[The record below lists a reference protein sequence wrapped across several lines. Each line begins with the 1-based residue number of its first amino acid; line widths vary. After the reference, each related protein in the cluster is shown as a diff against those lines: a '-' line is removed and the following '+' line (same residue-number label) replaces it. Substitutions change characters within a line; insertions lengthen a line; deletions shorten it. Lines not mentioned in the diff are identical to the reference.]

1 MFHWVITQVKE
12 MCMLSSKL
20 DIFGIP
26 FFLHE
31 NANRQWACS
40 CALLGEIKGICWKI
54 MDTYFQLVNPLMAWV
69 GLKIFCLQNMMGCEQ
84 GITGKLTSTFF
95 LMWQILQE
103 IRSWTNMLY
112 LKLGEMV
119 NMARAE
125 QLFYSLFY
133 IYNGSINLIQFKPC
147 YVFHPKNKIRSDS
160 IILYWESLKCTSH
173 WTILKHYYAR
183 LFGW

>member
-1 MFHWVITQVKE
+1 MAALDRRIVKWQHTKTCVAEVLHTIIYFVTFSVRVMFHWVITQAKE

-54 MDTYFQLVNPLMAWV
+54 MDTYFQLANPLMAWV

-84 GITGKLTSTFF
+84 AITGKLTSTFF

-119 NMARAE
+119 NMMAEAE
-125 QLFYSLFY
+125 QLFIFT
-133 IYNGSINLIQFKPC
+133 
-147 YVFHPKNKIRSDS
+147 V
-160 IILYWESLKCTSH
+160 LYL
-173 WTILKHYYAR
+173 
-183 LFGW
+183 

>member
-1 MFHWVITQVKE
+1 
-12 MCMLSSKL
+12 MCMFLCCPLIEIWSVWNPILPLLEICLKY
-20 DIFGIP
+20 
-26 FFLHE
+26 FFRARFRS
-31 NANRQWACS
+31 N
-40 CALLGEIKGICWKI
+40 
-54 MDTYFQLVNPLMAWV
+54 LMAWV

-133 IYNGSINLIQFKPC
+133 IYNLKNYFKNGSINLIQFKPC
-147 YVFHPKNKIRSDS
+147 
-160 IILYWESLKCTSH
+160 
-173 WTILKHYYAR
+173 
-183 LFGW
+183 